1 MKKLLRIG
9 NALLAFALLLSVT
22 VLAADPPEGP
32 GIYDVKL
39 ESGYADIPWK
49 VLTATEDGTYDT
61 GIAAVEAEI
70 DGNAVEFYPDGV
82 KLWFELEVPEG
93 FNLVLGLNED
103 EVPTEQNIEYIDQQ
117 TTADGKVQFTVYPK
131 SQSGLVI
138 VKLANAAGVK
148 KVLSFRLYQAHT
160 YTLGNV
166 TEPVLGDADIDVQD
180 ALWVLQNYAG
190 NRDFD
195 ANQMLAANV
204 TNPALGD
211 VDIDVQDALWILQA
225 YAGNR
230 TLG

>member
-9 NALLAFALLLSVT
+9 SALLALMLLLGVT
-22 VLAADPPEGP
+22 VLAADPPEEP
-32 GIYDVKL
+32 GIYDLVL
-39 ESGYADIPWK
+39 ESDYADIPVK
-49 VLTATEDGTYDT
+49 VLLATGDGAIDS
-61 GIAAVEAEI
+61 GIAAVEADV
-70 DGNAVEFYPDGV
+70 DGSAVQFYPNGV
-82 KLWFELEVPEG
+82 KVWFELSVPEG

-117 TTADGKVQFTVYPK
+117 TTEGGKVRFTVYPK
-131 SQSGLVI
+131 SESGLVI
-138 VKLANAAGVK
+138 VKLANAEGVK
-148 KVLSFRLYQAHT
+148 KVLSFRLYQAF
-160 YTLGNV
+160 TLGNV
-166 TEPVLGDADIDVQD
+166 TEPVLGDTDIDGQD

-204 TNPALGD
+204 TASVLGD
-211 VDIDVQDALWILQA
+211 KDIDGQDALWILQA